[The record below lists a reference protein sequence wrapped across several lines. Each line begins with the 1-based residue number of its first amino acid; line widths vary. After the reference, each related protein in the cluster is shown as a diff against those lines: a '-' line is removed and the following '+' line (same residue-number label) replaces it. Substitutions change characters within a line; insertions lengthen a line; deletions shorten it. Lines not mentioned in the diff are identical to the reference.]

1 MKYKH
6 KITGEEVKVYN
17 ENYYIATDTACI
29 PKRFIENS
37 KDWQKVEELDYE
49 ILSVIS
55 NDKIVISK
63 SGYTYPECFQTL
75 LDQKDDFDIHSVKRL
90 LNGEVFT
97 IGDEATVDLDKKR
110 YVIMAIRKFTNA
122 IQIHGQIDGKSFFYN
137 LKDVIKLKP
146 KNPLFTTE
154 DGVDIFDG
162 ESYWVVAGGSIINFT
177 SSWIRTDN
185 VLRSAFSTKEKAEE
199 YIILNKP
206 CLSLN
211 DVSKHYKALLSFSNG
226 NSRGLREIVKSR
238 L

>member
-1 MKYKH
+1 MIQYKLIKEYPGGPKLPFASNGRH
-6 KITGEEVKVYN
+6 SNFKGFE
-17 ENYYIATDTACI
+17 YYDSF
-29 PKRFIENS
+29 PEFWE
-37 KDWQKVEELDYE
+37 KVEELDYE

-75 LDQKDDFDIHSVKRL
+75 VDQENDFKIHSVKRL
-90 LNGEVFT
+90 SDGEVFT

-162 ESYWVVAGGSIINFT
+162 ESYWVVAGDSIINFT

-199 YIILNKP
+199 YVLMNKP
-206 CLSLN
+206 CLSIQEIKNVL
-211 DVSKHYKALLSFSNG
+211 AT
-226 NSRGLREIVKSR
+226 NSCFYVTHLKSLVKSK